1 MTIMTE
7 MSKKEIRA
15 FLMQG
20 TLTGKLATVKKDG
33 SPHLVPIWFILDD
46 NNDKS
51 NIIFTTS
58 VTSVKAKISSLIT
71 GCVSVSMTKYRRFH
85 L

>member
-1 MTIMTE
+1 
-7 MSKKEIRA
+7 
-15 FLMQG
+15 MQG

-51 NIIFTTS
+51 NIFLLLVVRQS
-58 VTSVKAKISSLIT
+58 KQKISSVIT